1 MRFFL
6 FLALLLA
13 TLVTTFAV
21 QNFRT
26 IDVKFLTWELS
37 GSLALVLLIT
47 FSIGILIGI
56 LVSAPSSLRKRME
69 VRGLKKN
76 LNRAEKDL
84 AQAQSMATPAVE
96 GAPNQGENASPGKRA
111 EVN

>member
-6 FLALLLA
+6 ILALLLA
-13 TLVTTFAV
+13 ILVTTFAV
-21 QNFRT
+21 QNFGT
-26 IDVKFLTWELS
+26 VNVNFLTWKLS

-56 LVSAPSSLRKRME
+56 LVSAPSTLRKRME
-69 VRGLKKN
+69 IRGLKKN
-76 LNRAEKDL
+76 LLRVDKDL
-84 AQAQSMATPAVE
+84 VQAQSMATPAAE
-96 GAPNQGENASPGKRA
+96 SAPTQEENAGAGEGP

>member
-6 FLALLLA
+6 ILALLLA

-47 FSIGILIGI
+47 LSIGILIGV

-69 VRGLKKN
+69 IRGLKKN
-76 LNRAEKDL
+76 LRRVDKDL
-84 AQAQSMATPAVE
+84 VQAQNMATPAAE
-96 GAPNQGENASPGKRA
+96 GADNQGDNAAPNEPAKA
-111 EVN
+111 K